1 MEYIFNIRAQF
12 DGRNETNIR
21 TQWLAIKRRIE
32 KESDLALNVPVIF
45 NPNSLN
51 LKEVQTKVDAIS
63 KQITL
68 NIGNVT
74 FDQSGTNAVQD
85 ATDKIT
91 ESAKNATDAVKEL
104 SQTYKELNKQQVYD
118 ALNNNS
124 LKKTGNV
131 INLMGVENATISD
144 VTQKMRLDELKE
156 IKQSFENVFG
166 KTNVEVTGI
175 NNVDGALERFI
186 VTAKNAKDEVLKFD
200 YALKA
205 LHEDE
210 TDAKRITGAQFKYQ
224 GGTFGESS
232 IRETEKALREQL
244 ADQEKINKALQ
255 VQSAKYTEI
264 NNQVAEIIAKQQERN
279 NQIKGIGTD
288 ENTGKLIVTDQNPTE
303 DLKKYV
309 EAFNKVNTML
319 SAYQTAVDKGAIV
332 TQTFKNNL
340 STTISELQ
348 RYGENV
354 RKAQTGNKGIV
365 SEVDVKSLVEAAK
378 SELGRFESEVQKSGL
393 ATDKFK
399 EKIVNLKQ
407 ILDQPTMNR
416 QGFTSYTDELRKVK
430 AEYQQIKTD
439 VGSAGE
445 AVKKLQA
452 DTAKGLFANNAND
465 DRVKQIVKDVDNA
478 RFECYHGIVVC
489 NMRITVFLC
498 RKAEG

>member
-1 MEYIFNIRAQF
+1 M
-12 DGRNETNIR
+12 
-21 TQWLAIKRRIE
+21 
-32 KESDLALNVPVIF
+32 
-45 NPNSLN
+45 
-51 LKEVQTKVDAIS
+51 
-63 KQITL
+63 

-91 ESAKNATDAVKEL
+91 ESAKKATDAVKEL
-104 SQTYKELNKQQVYD
+104 SHAYSELSKQDVYD
-118 ALNNNS
+118 ALNS
-124 LKKTGNV
+124 GSILKNGSAMDLGEKGT
-131 INLMGVENATISD
+131 LKSIS
-144 VTQKMRLDELKE
+144 QEERLFELE
-156 IKQSFENVFG
+156 RIKKSFEETFG
-166 KTNVEVTGI
+166 KTNVEVAGI
-175 NNVDGALERFI
+175 TNIDGALQRFI
-186 VTAKNAKDEVLKFD
+186 ITAKNAKDEVLKFE
-200 YALKA
+200 YGLKA
-205 LHEDE
+205 LKEK
-210 TDAKRITGAQFKYQ
+210 TKDAEGNNIEKIIGGQFQYT
-224 GGTFGESS
+224 GGTFGESN

-255 VQSAKYTEI
+255 VQSAKYTDI
-264 NNQVAEIIAKQQERN
+264 NNRVAELIAKQQERN

-319 SAYQTAVDKGAIV
+319 SAYQTAVDKGVIV

-393 ATDKFK
+393 ETDRFK

-407 ILDQPTMNR
+407 ILR
-416 QGFTSYTDELRKVK
+416 ILLRM
-430 AEYQQIKTD
+430 
-439 VGSAGE
+439 S
-445 AVKKLQA
+445 
-452 DTAKGLFANNAND
+452 
-465 DRVKQIVKDVDNA
+465 IVLS
-478 RFECYHGIVVC
+478 FFI
-489 NMRITVFLC
+489 
-498 RKAEG
+498 